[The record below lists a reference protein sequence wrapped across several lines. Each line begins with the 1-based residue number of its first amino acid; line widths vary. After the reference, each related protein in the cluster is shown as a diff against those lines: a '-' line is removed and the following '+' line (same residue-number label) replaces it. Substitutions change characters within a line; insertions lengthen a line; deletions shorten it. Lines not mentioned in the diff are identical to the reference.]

1 MDSDRPGGDASR
13 PGDLPSESGEWTAA
27 QQGGRASPSDQPPAG
42 TGDAPSSQHPRFAV
56 GGRVTSA
63 AEPNSALGSAPRQ
76 PRHGLEVVHAAE
88 HSHGVEPTAFERTG
102 VDRTKEARE
111 SQSAQ
116 PPPQDDIAARMM
128 REIEEAVAEIRRQS
142 AGRLISLQRP
152 ELPAQ
157 DWGPERAWRRRAGL
171 KERLALVYPSGVV
184 YEFLARIQQRVR
196 RLATEKPMQTAAVLI
211 ALGLAFGAALRLRK

>member
-42 TGDAPSSQHPRFAV
+42 TDDAPSSQHPRFTV
-56 GGRVTSA
+56 GGRFTSA
-63 AEPNSALGSAPRQ
+63 AERSSALGSAPRQ

-88 HSHGVEPTAFERTG
+88 HSHGVERTG
-102 VDRTKEARE
+102 VERTEETRE
-111 SQSAQ
+111 SQSQHQ

-128 REIEEAVAEIRRQS
+128 REIEEAVAEIRRHA

-157 DWGPERAWRRRAGL
+157 DWGPQRACGRRDGV
-171 KERLALVYPSGVV
+171 KERLAWVNPSGVV

-196 RLATEKPMQTAAVLI
+196 RLATEKPMQTAAIVI
-211 ALGLAFGAALRLRK
+211 AIGLAFGAALRLRK

>member
-56 GGRVTSA
+56 GGRLTSA
-63 AEPNSALGSAPRQ
+63 AERSSALGSAPRQ

-88 HSHGVEPTAFERTG
+88 HSHAVERTAFERTG
-102 VDRTKEARE
+102 VERTEETRE
-111 SQSAQ
+111 SQSQHQ

-128 REIEEAVAEIRRQS
+128 REIEEAVAEIRRHA

-152 ELPAQ
+152 E
-157 DWGPERAWRRRAGL
+157 R
-171 KERLALVYPSGVV
+171 VYPSGVV

-196 RLATEKPMQTAAVLI
+196 RLATEKPMQTAAVVI
-211 ALGLAFGAALRLRK
+211 AIGLAFGAVLRLRK